1 MLCPWWREG
10 HLISVETK
18 GNAGRTVQVG
28 VVVGWK
34 MVYPGNA
41 GGAGKEGRKLMAGK
55 EEEKSMREEGKNF
68 LRWLCV
74 GRGHRL

>member
-1 MLCPWWREG
+1 MEMK
-10 HLISVETK
+10 ET
-18 GNAGRTVQVG
+18 AGRAVQVG

-34 MVYPGNA
+34 MVYPGN
-41 GGAGKEGRKLMAGK
+41 GGRAGKEGRKLMAGK